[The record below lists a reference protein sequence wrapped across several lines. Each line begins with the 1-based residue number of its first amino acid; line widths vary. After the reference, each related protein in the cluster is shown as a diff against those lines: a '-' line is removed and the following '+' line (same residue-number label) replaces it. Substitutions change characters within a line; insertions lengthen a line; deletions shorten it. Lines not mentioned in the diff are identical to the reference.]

1 MLTITLLG
9 TAATMPL
16 PDRALTAALA
26 ECGGHALLFDCGEG
40 TQVGLRRYG
49 VSAYRLSAV
58 LLTHYHG
65 DHILG
70 LPGLLQTLGS
80 LNRTEP
86 LMIYGPKGI
95 EPVAQAVTA
104 LAGPQAYPVRWQVA
118 DGPFHI
124 ETLKITPFPLTH
136 RVPCC
141 GYLLALPRAGRFDPA
156 RARAAGIPMPYW
168 KTLQRGEA
176 AEKRVFRHQ
185 IAYNLIPEIG
195 GADGQGYTSEE
206 MKMQNEGRKIMHLP
220 ELRVTCTCVRVPVM
234 RSHSISAS
242 IVTER
247 ELTVDEVREAI
258 AGAPG
263 CVLEDDMERHIYPMP
278 LFTGGLDTVAVGR
291 IRRDIALKNGI
302 ALWCCGDQLRKG
314 AATNTVQIAEL
325 LLEK

>member
-1 MLTITLLG
+1 MLKVTLLG
-9 TAATMPL
+9 TGGTQPL
-16 PDRALTAALA
+16 PDRALAAA
-26 ECGGHALLFDCGEG
+26 AVTVSGRSVLLDCGEG

-124 ETLKITPFPLTH
+124 DTLKITPFPLTH

-141 GYLLALPRAGRFDPA
+141 GYVLALPRAGRFDPA

-168 KTLQRGEA
+168 KTLQRGEPVGLLCMDATYADDADLPKAELYGHATCRETGALA
-176 AEKRVFRHQ
+176 AAANVRRLWLTHYS
-185 IAYNLIPEIG
+185 A
-195 GADGQGYTSEE
+195 A
-206 MKMQNEGRKIMHLP
+206 
-220 ELRVTCTCVRVPVM
+220 VTDP
-234 RSHSISAS
+234 
-242 IVTER
+242 
-247 ELTVDEVREAI
+247 
-258 AGAPG
+258 APG
-263 CVLEDDMERHIYPMP
+263 LAAARTAYPAAVAGYDGLTEELEFDREP
-278 LFTGGLDTVAVGR
+278 
-291 IRRDIALKNGI
+291 
-302 ALWCCGDQLRKG
+302 
-314 AATNTVQIAEL
+314 
-325 LLEK
+325 

>member
-1 MLTITLLG
+1 MLKVTLLG
-9 TAATMPL
+9 TGGTQPL
-16 PDRALTAALA
+16 PDRALAAA
-26 ECGGHALLFDCGEG
+26 AVTVGGRSVLLDCGEG

-86 LMIYGPKGI
+86 LTIYGPKGI

-104 LAGPQAYPVRWQVA
+104 LTGPQAYPVRWQVA

-124 ETLKITPFPLTH
+124 DTLKITPFPLTH

-168 KTLQRGEA
+168 KTLQRGEP
-176 AEKRVFRHQ
+176 VGGCT
-185 IAYNLIPEIG
+185 PE
-195 GADGQGYTSEE
+195 QV
-206 MKMQNEGRKIMHLP
+206 L
-220 ELRVTCTCVRVPVM
+220 
-234 RSHSISAS
+234 
-242 IVTER
+242 
-247 ELTVDEVREAI
+247 
-258 AGAPG
+258 GAPRRG
-263 CVLEDDMERHIYPMP
+263 LKVVYATDTRPCAALE
-278 LFTGGLDTVAVGR
+278 AAA
-291 IRRDIALKNGI
+291 RDADLPK
-302 ALWCCGDQLRKG
+302 
-314 AATNTVQIAEL
+314 AEL
-325 LLEK
+325 YGHATCRETGALAAAANVRRLWLTHYSAAVTDPAPGLAAARTAYPAAVAGYDGLTEELEFDREP

>member
-1 MLTITLLG
+1 MLKVTLLG
-9 TAATMPL
+9 TGGTQPL
-16 PDRALTAALA
+16 PDRALAAA
-26 ECGGHALLFDCGEG
+26 AVTVGGRSVLLDCGEG

-86 LMIYGPKGI
+86 LTIYGPKGI

-118 DGPFHI
+118 EEPFHI
-124 ETLKITPFPLTH
+124 DTLKITPFPLTH

-168 KTLQRGEA
+168 KTLQRGEPVGGVGRVHAEQVGVPGGSLQRGAGAGVGGVDHLQSA
-176 AEKRVFRHQ
+176 ARRTQHLLRRAAADADLPKAELYGHATCRETGALAAAANVRRLWLTHYSAAVTDPAPGLAAART
-185 IAYNLIPEIG
+185 AYPAAVAG
-195 GADGQGYTSEE
+195 YDGLTEE
-206 MKMQNEGRKIMHLP
+206 LEFD
-220 ELRVTCTCVRVPVM
+220 
-234 RSHSISAS
+234 
-242 IVTER
+242 R
-247 ELTVDEVREAI
+247 EL
-258 AGAPG
+258 
-263 CVLEDDMERHIYPMP
+263 
-278 LFTGGLDTVAVGR
+278 
-291 IRRDIALKNGI
+291 
-302 ALWCCGDQLRKG
+302 
-314 AATNTVQIAEL
+314 
-325 LLEK
+325 

>member
-1 MLTITLLG
+1 MLKVTLLG
-9 TAATMPL
+9 TGGTQPL
-16 PDRALTAALA
+16 PDRALAAA
-26 ECGGHALLFDCGEG
+26 AVTVGGRSVLLDCGEG

-86 LMIYGPKGI
+86 LTIYGPKGI

-118 DGPFHI
+118 DRPFHI
-124 ETLKITPFPLTH
+124 DTLKITPFPLTH

-176 AEKRVFRHQ
+176 VGGCTPRRV
-185 IAYNLIPEIG
+185 
-195 GADGQGYTSEE
+195 
-206 MKMQNEGRKIMHLP
+206 
-220 ELRVTCTCVRVPVM
+220 C
-234 RSHSISAS
+234 
-242 IVTER
+242 
-247 ELTVDEVREAI
+247 
-258 AGAPG
+258 
-263 CVLEDDMERHIYPMP
+263 
-278 LFTGGLDTVAVGR
+278 
-291 IRRDIALKNGI
+291 
-302 ALWCCGDQLRKG
+302 
-314 AATNTVQIAEL
+314 
-325 LLEK
+325 